1 MEERGGSEPADA
13 LRELHDSEQ
22 RFRALVDSTAAAVF
36 VVQDERIV
44 EVNRNACGLT
54 GHRREELVGMDF
66 WGLAHPDSQDLVRQR
81 GRARTR
87 GESPPPRY
95 EMKLRTAQG
104 GERWADVT
112 SVAIAWQGRPALL
125 GMAFD
130 VSDQKLAEQAM
141 RETERR
147 LRDVLENVQL
157 ASVLI
162 DREGEVTFANPYLL
176 ELLGCAEEDVVGHDW
191 FDLCVPAE
199 LREVSRVEYRAASP
213 PACCRRTRSARC

>member
-1 MEERGGSEPADA
+1 MLVSRTMEERGHDRPADA
-13 LRELHDSEQ
+13 LRELRDSEQ

-54 GHRREELVGMDF
+54 GYRREELVGMDF
-66 WGLAHPDSQDLVRQR
+66 WAIAHPDSQDVVRQR

-87 GESPPPRY
+87 GESAPPRY
-95 EMKLRTAQG
+95 ELRLRTAQG
-104 GERWADVT
+104 EERWADVT
-112 SVAIAWQGRPALL
+112 SVAIAWQGRAALL

-130 VSDQKLAEQAM
+130 VSEQKLAEQAM
-141 RETERR
+141 RATERR

-176 ELLGCAEEDVVGHDW
+176 ELLGCAEEDVVGRDW
-191 FDLCVPAE
+191 FSLCVPAE
-199 LREVSRVEYRAASP
+199 VREVSRA
-213 PACCRRTRSARC
+213 